1 MERGRIKLWL
11 LLYQALSV
19 GEMMENEGKGKGNGG
34 AAKIE

>member
-19 GEMMENEGKGKGNGG
+19 GEMMENEKGKEKEMG
-34 AAKIE
+34 ERQR